1 MQSFNSKN
9 TKRGFTLMEVL
20 VVVVIGVLVTLFA
33 VPAYKKMQD
42 RTRYM
47 AASGVLVELA
57 SAAQMLKEAGLTATN
72 IAVSSN
78 ATADIDAAP
87 TAATAVAW
95 LQSNNRKY
103 LGKIPFEN
111 GKFKGYTFYM
121 SSSGSVTACG
131 KSLTGWACMSGSN
144 QNAKMTCAYV
154 DMQGQ
159 VKSCS

>member
-47 AASGVLVELA
+47 AATGVLVEIA

-78 ATADIDAAP
+78 ATADIDADP
-87 TAATAVAW
+87 TAATAVGW
-95 LQSNNRKY
+95 LQSKNY

-111 GKFKGYTFYM
+111 GKFKGYTYRM
-121 SSSGSVTACG
+121 STSGSVTC
-131 KSLTGWACMSGSN
+131 SSNVTGWACMSGAN

>member
-1 MQSFNSKN
+1 MQPFNKQN
-9 TKRGFTLMEVL
+9 VKRGFTLMEVL
-20 VVVVIGVLVTLFA
+20 VVVIIGVLVTLFA

-47 AASGVLVELA
+47 AATGVLVEIA
-57 SAAQMLKEAGLTATN
+57 SAAQMLKEAGLNATN

-87 TAATAVAW
+87 TAGTAVGW
-95 LQSNNRKY
+95 LQSKNY

-111 GKFKGYTFYM
+111 GMFKGYTYRM
-121 SSSGSVTACG
+121 STSGSVTC
-131 KSLTGWACMSGSN
+131 SSNVTGWACMSGSN
-144 QNAKMTCAYV
+144 RNAKMACAYV